1 MNTLQETKLIGK
13 TFLIMVGGVAALM
26 WIAYL
31 ILV

>member
-13 TFLIMVGGVAALM
+13 AFLIMVGGVAALM